1 LNTLIALLKVPEEE
15 KDNEGEQENNE
26 GDYDSDDEGERH
38 VANKRRHCTS
48 TSPMK
53 SKRRR
58 LAEDDGESNA
68 DNRSELSL
76 DDDYECEDDRQDVKT
91 QPTSKSILAYGKDI
105 ISMLSLRRKPV
116 SSCLQIL
123 S

>member
-26 GDYDSDDEGERH
+26 GDYDSDGEGERH
-38 VANKRRHCTS
+38 VENKRRHCTS